1 MRISYIIGGNLVQIT
16 GRQNTRTIDS
26 AGRMVFLVRGAM
38 YSLACMS
45 RSRLLK
51 FEPVAEAGLVMPL
64 QKSQRAWIKGE
75 ILMLGRSILSSLI
88 SSSSSSIALPV
99 IHPSNSLPSSS
110 P

>member
-1 MRISYIIGGNLVQIT
+1 MRISYIRGEYPVQIT
-16 GRQNTRTIDS
+16 GGQNTRTVDS

-38 YSLACMS
+38 YSLACVI

-51 FEPVAEAGLVMPL
+51 FEPVASDGLVMPL
-64 QKSQRAWIKGE
+64 QKSQRARINGE
-75 ILMLGRSILSSLI
+75 ILMLGRNLLSYLI

-99 IHPSNSLPSSS
+99 IHPSNSLPFSS